1 MDVVTGNNT
10 GVSWGAV
17 FAGAAVAT
25 ATSLI
30 LLLLGFGLGLS
41 VMSPLSGEGADMAAI
56 GIGTAIWLAL
66 THIIASGLG
75 GYLAGRLR
83 VKWPDLDRDEVYF
96 RDTANGFITWSVA
109 TLVAIAL
116 TISTATSILAGGVRA
131 GEMAGTA
138 VGGLASATGG
148 AVSEGADSSI
158 VNYFVDGLFRD
169 TPEAQD
175 MEQAGEAVRQELAT
189 IFQRNLLTG
198 EFDQEDRQYIAN
210 VISRYTNMSP
220 AEAEARVNQIIDRA
234 EQTMTD
240 AAETALEAADTARQ
254 AAAYGALWVFVAF
267 LAGAFAASFRGT
279 YGGKQRDAY

>member
-1 MDVVTGNNT
+1 MDIVSGSNT

-17 FAGAAVAT
+17 IAGAAVAT

-41 VMSPLSGEGADMAAI
+41 VMSPFSGEGADMATI
-56 GIGTAIWLAL
+56 GISTAIWMAL

-116 TISTATSILAGGVRA
+116 TISTATSILAGGVRV

-138 VGGLASATGG
+138 MGGIASATGG
-148 AVSEGADSSI
+148 AVSEGADSGI

-169 TPEAQD
+169 APEAQD

-210 VISRYTNMSP
+210 VVSRYTNMTP
-220 AEAEARVNQIIDRA
+220 AEAESRVNQIIDRA
-234 EQTMTD
+234 EQTMTA
-240 AAETALEAADTARQ
+240 AAETAREAADAARQ
-254 AAAYGALWVFVAF
+254 AAAYSSLWVFVAF
-267 LAGAFAASFRGT
+267 LLGAFAASFMGT
-279 YGGKQRDAY
+279 FGGKQRDAY

>member
-1 MDVVTGNNT
+1 MDIVTGNNT

-25 ATSLI
+25 AVSLI
-30 LLLLGFGLGLS
+30 LLLLGFGLGMA
-41 VMSPLSGEGADMAAI
+41 VTSPFSGEGADLAAV

-116 TISTATSILAGGVRA
+116 TISTATGILAGGARV
-131 GEMAGTA
+131 GEMTGTA
-138 VGGLASATGG
+138 VGGFASAAGG
-148 AVSEGADSSI
+148 VVSEGADSTF
-158 VNYFVDGLFRD
+158 VDYFVDGLLRD
-169 TPEAQD
+169 SVDAQD
-175 MEQAGEAVRQELAT
+175 MEQAGEAVRRELAT

-198 EFDQEDRQYIAN
+198 EFDQEDRQYLAN
-210 VISRYTNMSP
+210 VIARYSNMTP
-220 AEAEARVNQIIDRA
+220 AQAEVRINQTINRA
-234 EQTMTD
+234 EQAVTD
-240 AAETALEAADTARQ
+240 AAATAREATDTARQ
-254 AAAYGALWVFVAF
+254 AAAYSSLWIFVAF
-267 LAGAFAASFRGT
+267 LAGAFAASFLGT
-279 YGGKQRDAY
+279 YGGKQRDAF